1 MNSRPDSEPF
11 MATRFTTIEIE
22 HDRMSAGGMVTTY
35 DPKDHTT
42 VLPAYVRLVRMLRK
56 AAPDDELELRRPD
69 VQVVGSHWANCM
81 MDQVHERVMSKVPQH
96 V

>member
-1 MNSRPDSEPF
+1 MNIRPDSEQF

-22 HDRMSAGGMVTTY
+22 HDHMSAGGMVATY
-35 DPKDHTT
+35 DPADHTT

-56 AAPDDELELRRPD
+56 ATPDEDLELRRPD

-81 MDQVHERVMSKVPQH
+81 MDQVHQRVMAAVPQH